1 VGRESHWF
9 TPCFLS
15 FGWWLGDAY
24 DLLPLIQEES
34 MTLSSPQPKSKFPA
48 PIYRDT
54 VLAQIFSDA
63 KKYFLEPLLAIQ
75 YAHTLML
82 GKQGIMERRQVAA
95 CLRALDGLDLDKIR
109 NAVYDG
115 SFEDLFFFMEKE
127 LAAQCGAE
135 IAGKMHTARSR
146 NDIDLTMY
154 RMVLR
159 ERLAETMASLLEV
172 RGQLVELAWTH
183 RGSLMPAYTHNQ
195 PAQPTTLGHY
205 LMAILECFER
215 DFERLRE
222 ASLRVNRSPMGACA
236 ITTTGFPIDRYAVA
250 WMLGFDGLQVN
261 SYGAIAS
268 VDYLTESCSMLSVC
282 MLNLGRLAQD
292 FLQWS
297 SVEFGYIWL
306 SDGYVQISSI
316 MPQKRN
322 PVPLEHVRA
331 LSSKAMTQAQ
341 AILGSLHNTPF
352 TDINDSEDDLQPMV
366 YNAFEDAERSLK
378 LLAGVLEE
386 IEFLTGR
393 MAVCADA
400 NFLTVTELADTLVRE
415 TGMSFR
421 TAHEIVSEAVKA
433 QDGAFD
439 ADKMAASVEYI
450 MAADHH
456 ELEMPELEL
465 LRRSLDAAHFVA
477 LRKIPGGPAPEALEP
492 EIKRSRELLDVDA
505 LWLKKQA
512 DGFQAARERVR
523 SETRELLTDD
533 DAAR

>member
-1 VGRESHWF
+1 MREQK
-9 TPCFLS
+9 
-15 FGWWLGDAY
+15 G
-24 DLLPLIQEES
+24 
-34 MTLSSPQPKSKFPA
+34 KSAFPA

-54 VLAQIFSDA
+54 VLAQIFTDA

-82 GKQGIMERRQVAA
+82 GRQGIMNQREVAA
-95 CLRALDGLDLDKIR
+95 CLQALDGLDLEKIR
-109 NAVYDG
+109 AAEYDG
-115 SFEDLFFFMEKE
+115 TFEDLFFYMERE

-159 ERLAETMASLLEV
+159 EQLADTMSSLLEV
-172 RGQLVELAWTH
+172 RAQLVQLAWVH
-183 RGSLMPAYTHNQ
+183 RASLMPAYTHGQ

-205 LMAILECFER
+205 LMAIVECFER

-222 ASLRVNRSPMGACA
+222 ASLRVNRCPLGACA
-236 ITTTGFPIDRYAVA
+236 ITTTGFPIDRNYTTSL
-250 WMLGFDGLQVN
+250 LGFEGLQVN
-261 SYGAIAS
+261 SYGAIAA
-268 VDYLTESCSMLSVC
+268 VDYLTESCAMLAVC

-297 SVEFGYIWL
+297 SVEFGYVRL

-322 PVPLEHVRA
+322 PVPLEHVRI

-366 YNAFEDAERSLK
+366 YNAFEDAQRSLK
-378 LLAGVLEE
+378 LLAGVLQE
-386 IEFLTGR
+386 IEFATDR
-393 MAVCADA
+393 MALGAGA

-421 TAHEIVSEAVKA
+421 TAHEIVSKAVKDL
-433 QDGAFD
+433 DGTYD
-439 ADKMAASVEYI
+439 SETMASSVEYI

-456 ELEMPELEL
+456 EFVRPEKWLVRE
-465 LRRSLDAAHFVA
+465 SLDAGHFVRV
-477 LRKIPGGPAPEALEP
+477 RKVPGGPALETLEP
-492 EIKRSRELLDVDA
+492 EIGRSRELLNTDTR
-505 LWLKKQA
+505 WLKLETDRLDDA
-512 DGFQAARERVR
+512 SSRIR
-523 SETRELLTDD
+523 SATREILAEDKIGT
-533 DAAR
+533 

>member
-1 VGRESHWF
+1 MKEMNPQKGRS
-9 TPCFLS
+9 
-15 FGWWLGDAY
+15 A
-24 DLLPLIQEES
+24 
-34 MTLSSPQPKSKFPA
+34 FPA

-82 GKQGIMERRQVAA
+82 GRQGIMDRREVAA
-95 CLRALDGLDLDKIR
+95 CLRALNGVDLEKIR
-109 NAVYDG
+109 AAEYDG
-115 SFEDLFFFMEKE
+115 TFEDLFFYIERE
-127 LAAQCGAE
+127 LATQCGAE
-135 IAGKMHTARSR
+135 IAGKIHTARSR

-159 ERLAETMASLLEV
+159 ERLAETMSSLLEV
-172 RGQLVELAWTH
+172 REQLVQLAWVH
-183 RGSLMPAYTHNQ
+183 RASLMPAYTHNQ

-222 ASLRVNRSPMGACA
+222 ASVRVNRCPLGACA
-236 ITTTGFPIDRYAVA
+236 ITTTGFPIDRYYTASL
-250 WMLGFDGLQVN
+250 LGFEGLQVN
-261 SYGAIAS
+261 SYGAIAA
-268 VDYLTESCSMLSVC
+268 VDYLTESCSMLAVC

-297 SVEFGYIWL
+297 SVEFGYVRL

-322 PVPLEHVRA
+322 PVPLEHVRV

-366 YNAFEDAERSLK
+366 FNAFEDAERSLK
-378 LLAGVLEE
+378 LLTGVLQE
-386 IEFLTGR
+386 IEFVTDR
-393 MAVCADA
+393 MAAAADA

-421 TAHEIVSEAVKA
+421 KAHEIVSKAVKDM
-433 QDGAFD
+433 DGGYD
-439 ADKMAASVEYI
+439 AEKMAASVEYI

-456 ELEMPELEL
+456 EFAMPELGL
-465 LRRSLDAAHFVA
+465 LRNSLEAAHFVA
-477 LRKIPGGPAPEALEP
+477 VRKVPGGPALEALEP
-492 EIKRSRELLDVDA
+492 EIRRSRELLNTDTR
-505 LWLKKQA
+505 WLKQQT
-512 DGFQAARERVR
+512 DGFEDARGRIR
-523 SETRELLTDD
+523 SATREVLSEDD
-533 DAAR
+533 VAR

>member
-1 VGRESHWF
+1 
-9 TPCFLS
+9 LS
-15 FGWWLGDAY
+15 A
-24 DLLPLIQEES
+24 PQAK
-34 MTLSSPQPKSKFPA
+34 SSFPA

-54 VLAQIFSDA
+54 VLAQIFTDA
-63 KKYFLEPLLAIQ
+63 KKYFLEPLLSIQ

-82 GKQGIMERRQVAA
+82 GRQGIMTRREVAA

-109 NAVYDG
+109 TAVYDG
-115 SFEDLFFFMEKE
+115 SFEDLFFFMERE
-127 LAAQCGAE
+127 LAAQCGVE
-135 IAGKMHTARSR
+135 TAGKMHTARSR

-159 ERLAETMASLLEV
+159 ERLGETMAGLLAV
-172 RGQLVELAWTH
+172 RTQIVELAWLH
-183 RGSLMPAYTHNQ
+183 RASLMPAYTHNQ

-222 ASLRVNRSPMGACA
+222 ATVRVNRNPLGACA
-236 ITTTGFPIDRYAVA
+236 ITTTGFPIDRAYTTT
-250 WMLGFDGLQVN
+250 MLGFEGLQVN
-261 SYGAIAS
+261 SYGAIAA
-268 VDYLTESCSMLSVC
+268 VDYLTESCAMLSVC

-297 SVEFGYIWL
+297 SVEFGYIRL

-322 PVPLEHVRA
+322 PVPLEHVRI
-331 LSSKAMTQAQ
+331 LSSKSMVQAQ
-341 AILGSLHNTPF
+341 GILGSLHNTPF

-366 YNAFEDAERSLK
+366 YNAFEDAERALK

-386 IEFLTGR
+386 IEFLTDH

-421 TAHEIVSEAVKA
+421 TAHEIVSEAVKESE
-433 QDGAFD
+433 GGYD
-439 ADKMAASVEYI
+439 AEKMAASVEYI
-450 MAADHH
+450 MSAHHH
-456 ELEMPELEL
+456 EFVMPELSL
-465 LRRSLDAAHFVA
+465 LRKSLEAAHFVA
-477 LRKIPGGPAPEALEP
+477 VRKVAGGPAPEALEP
-492 EIKRSRELLDVDA
+492 EIRKSMTLLTTDSA
-505 LWLKKQA
+505 WLKKQT
-512 DGFQAARERVR
+512 DSYEAARERVR
-523 SETRELLTDD
+523 SATHDLLVG
-533 DAAR
+533 AESAS

>member
-1 VGRESHWF
+1 
-9 TPCFLS
+9 
-15 FGWWLGDAY
+15 
-24 DLLPLIQEES
+24 
-34 MTLSSPQPKSKFPA
+34 MTLSSPLQSKSKFPA

-54 VLAQIFSDA
+54 VLAQIFADA
-63 KKYFLEPLLAIQ
+63 KRYFLEPLLAIQ

-82 GKQGIMERRQVAA
+82 GRQGIMERHEVAA
-95 CLRALDGLDLDKIR
+95 CLRALDELDLEKIR
-109 NAVYDG
+109 SAVYDG
-115 SFEDLFFFMEKE
+115 SFEDLFFLMEKE
-127 LAAQCGAE
+127 LVAAVGPE

-159 ERLAETMASLLEV
+159 EWLAATMSSLLAV
-172 RGQLVELAWTH
+172 RMRLMELAWAH
-183 RGSLMPAYTHNQ
+183 RASLMPAYTHNQ

-205 LMAILECFER
+205 LMAVLECFER

-222 ASLRVNRSPMGACA
+222 AAVRVNRSPMGACA
-236 ITTTGFPIDRYAVA
+236 ITTTGFPIDRDYVA
-250 WMLGFDGLQVN
+250 SMLGFEGLQVN
-261 SYGAIAS
+261 SYGAIAA
-268 VDYLTESCSMLSVC
+268 VDYLTESCAVLSVA

-292 FLQWS
+292 LLQWS
-297 SVEFGYIWL
+297 SVEFGYIRL

-322 PVPLEHVRA
+322 PVPLEHVRV

-366 YNAFEDAERSLK
+366 YNAFEDATRSLN

-393 MAVCADA
+393 MAACADA

-421 TAHEIVSEAVKA
+421 TAHEIVSEAVKE
-433 QDGAFD
+433 QDGGYD
-439 ADKMAASVEYI
+439 AEKMAASVEYI

-456 ELEMPELEL
+456 EFVMPDKDL

-477 LRKIPGGPAPEALEP
+477 VRKIAGGPALEALEP
-492 EIKRSRELLDVDA
+492 EIRRSQGLLQTDA
-505 LWLKKQA
+505 QWLKKYM
-512 DGFQAARERVR
+512 DGFEDARERVR
-523 SETRELLTDD
+523 SATRELFEEADGS
-533 DAAR
+533 R

>member
-1 VGRESHWF
+1 
-9 TPCFLS
+9 
-15 FGWWLGDAY
+15 
-24 DLLPLIQEES
+24 
-34 MTLSSPQPKSKFPA
+34 MTLSFPLQSKSKFPA

-54 VLAQIFSDA
+54 VLAQIFTDA

-82 GKQGIMERRQVAA
+82 GKQGIMEEREVAA
-95 CLRALDGLDLDKIR
+95 CLSALDGLDLNKIR

-127 LAAQCGAE
+127 LAAECGAE

-159 ERLAETMASLLEV
+159 ERLAGTMSSLLAV
-172 RGQLVELAWTH
+172 RRELVELAWVH
-183 RGSLMPAYTHNQ
+183 RASLMPAYTHNQ

-222 ASLRVNRSPMGACA
+222 AAVRVNRSPMGACA
-236 ITTTGFPIDRYAVA
+236 ITTTGFPIDRGYVA
-250 WMLGFDGLQVN
+250 SLLGFEGLQVN

-322 PVPLEHVRA
+322 PVPLEHVRV

-341 AILGSLHNTPF
+341 AIVGSLHNTPF

-366 YNAFEDAERSLK
+366 YNAFEDAERALK
-378 LLAGVLEE
+378 LLGGVLEE

-393 MAVCADA
+393 MAACADA

-421 TAHEIVSEAVKA
+421 TAHEIVSQAVKDL
-433 QDGAFD
+433 DGGYD
-439 ADKMAASVEYI
+439 AEKMAASVEYI

-456 ELEMPELEL
+456 EFVIPELGL
-465 LRRSLDAAHFVA
+465 LRKSLDAAHFVA
-477 LRKIPGGPAPEALEP
+477 VRKIAGGPALEALEP
-492 EIKRSRELLDVDA
+492 EIRRSRALLETDA
-505 LWLKKQA
+505 VWVNKFT
-512 DGFQAARERVR
+512 DRWEDARERVR
-523 SETRELLTDD
+523 GATRELFE
-533 DAAR
+533 AADGGR

>member
-1 VGRESHWF
+1 
-9 TPCFLS
+9 
-15 FGWWLGDAY
+15 
-24 DLLPLIQEES
+24 
-34 MTLSSPQPKSKFPA
+34 MTLSTPHSKSSFPA

-54 VLAQIFSDA
+54 VLAQIFTDA

-82 GKQGIMERRQVAA
+82 GQQGIMTRLEVAA

-115 SFEDLFFFMEKE
+115 SFEDLFFFMERE
-127 LAAQCGAE
+127 LSAQCGAE
-135 IAGKMHTARSR
+135 VAGKMHTARSR

-159 ERLAETMASLLEV
+159 ERLAATMESLLEV
-172 RGQLVELAWTH
+172 RRQLVQLAWNH
-183 RGSLMPAYTHNQ
+183 RASLMPAYTHNQ

-222 ASLRVNRSPMGACA
+222 SSVRVNRSPMGACA
-236 ITTTGFPIDRYAVA
+236 ITTTGFPIDRYVVA
-250 WMLGFDGLQVN
+250 SMLGFDGLQVN

-268 VDYLTESCSMLSVC
+268 VDYLTESCAMLSIC

-322 PVPLEHVRA
+322 PVPLEHVRI
-331 LSSKAMTQAQ
+331 LSSKSMTQAQ

-386 IEFLTGR
+386 IEFLTDR
-393 MAVCADA
+393 MAACADA

-421 TAHEIVSEAVKA
+421 TAHEIVTEAVKD
-433 QDGAFD
+433 QEGVFD
-439 ADKMAASVEYI
+439 ADKMASSVEYI

-456 ELEMPELEL
+456 EFEMPELEL
-465 LRRSLDAAHFVA
+465 LRKSLDAAHFVA
-477 LRKIPGGPAPEALEP
+477 VRKIAGGPAPEVLEP
-492 EIKRSRELLDVDA
+492 EIQRSRALLDTDA
-505 LWLKKQA
+505 QWLKTQA
-512 DGFQAARERVR
+512 EGLEAAREQIR
-523 SETRELLTDD
+523 SATREILAED